1 MCCCRM
7 AACTCKSKSQDRS
20 RSGRDDGGRV
30 RGDAVP
36 SEPRYAVRYTYEHS
50 ILPYDDPDS
59 HWDGK
64 PLERGHRLSLMVRV
78 S

>member
-1 MCCCRM
+1 M
-7 AACTCKSKSQDRS
+7 
-20 RSGRDDGGRV
+20 
-30 RGDAVP
+30 
-36 SEPRYAVRYTYEHS
+36 RYNYEHS